1 MKNQSEL
8 ALQQECYTYLH
19 NELPHLRGRL
29 FAVNNNSH
37 NAVKGAF
44 NKAVGVLPGVSDM
57 IYLGDNGQIVFM
69 EFKLIDGR
77 QSQKQEEWQE
87 LVESLGYKYVIIRS
101 IEDFLHEIAI
111 K

>member
-1 MKNQSEL
+1 MNNQSEL
-8 ALQQECYTYLH
+8 SLQQDCYTYLH

-57 IYLGDNGQIVFM
+57 IFLGENRHIAFL
-69 EFKLIDGR
+69 EFKLLGGK
-77 QSQKQEEWQE
+77 QSPVQVKWQE

-101 IEDFLHEIAI
+101 MQDFLDVINE
-111 K
+111 